1 MNDIRG
7 DILEFL
13 KTQGFLKDN
22 STVQEHDSLSETGV
36 IDSITLLQLIDFLE
50 GKYSIEIPLEMITTE
65 NFDTLSGISQSVITL
80 KKG

>member
-1 MNDIRG
+1 MNEIRG

-22 STVQEHDSLSETGV
+22 SSLQENDSLSETGV

-50 GKYSIEIPLEMITTE
+50 GKYSIEIPLEMITME
-65 NFDTLSGISQSVITL
+65 NFDTLSGISQSILTL